1 MMNKDDNDTTAPNDE
16 SLAELFAN
24 VTPRSKPPAEAHD
37 KAFAILESQ
46 WRNLTLRRNRRIRL
60 MSWSIAAS
68 LLLAVGITS
77 FWFGETGKMVP
88 VPVAEIARTTGSS
101 IFANDVKING
111 SSRNSSSFSVGETLV
126 TGPDSRVALLWN
138 SGGSLRIDENSE
150 VSFVSSSVVEL
161 VSGTIY
167 FDSLPYDRIG
177 NETPAFS
184 IDTVAGR
191 ISHVGTQ
198 FLTGVVDSTVTI
210 GVREGQVLVDGPAY
224 NALAQP
230 RDRISIT
237 AAGLQSKQFVEPFDE
252 SWRWAEE
259 IAPPFDPHGRTVKEM
274 VVWISRETGRPFQ
287 FRSRNAEMNAASA
300 SLIGLDNL
308 SPLQALRTMQYATDL
323 RYDIVNEEIVIHLS
337 DERM

>member
-1 MMNKDDNDTTAPNDE
+1 MTKDDNDTPTPNDE
-16 SLAELFAN
+16 LLAELFAN

-46 WRNLTLRRNRRIRL
+46 WRNLTLRRQRRKRL
-60 MSWSIAAS
+60 VSWSIAAS

-77 FWFGETGKMVP
+77 FWFGEARQMAL
-88 VPVAEIARTTGSS
+88 VPVAEIARTTGST
-101 IFANDVKING
+101 ILANDVKIDA
-111 SSRNSSSFSVGETLV
+111 SSRSSSSFSVGETLV

-150 VSFVSSSVVEL
+150 ISFVSSSAIEL
-161 VSGTIY
+161 VSGTVY
-167 FDSLPYDRIG
+167 FDSQTYDRAG
-177 NETPAFS
+177 NEPPVFS

-198 FLTGVVDSTVTI
+198 FMAGVVDSTVNI

-224 NALAQP
+224 NILAQP

-237 AAGLQSKQFVEPFDE
+237 AAGLQSKQLVEPFDE
-252 SWRWAEE
+252 SWRWVED
-259 IAPPFDPHGRTVKEM
+259 IAPSFDPQGRTVKEM
-274 VVWISRETGRPFQ
+274 VAWISRETGRPFQ
-287 FRSRNAEMNAASA
+287 FRSRNAEINAASA

-308 SPLQALRTMQYATDL
+308 SPLQALKTMQYATDL
-323 RYDIVNEEIVIHLS
+323 RYEIVNEEIVIHLS
-337 DERM
+337 DDRL